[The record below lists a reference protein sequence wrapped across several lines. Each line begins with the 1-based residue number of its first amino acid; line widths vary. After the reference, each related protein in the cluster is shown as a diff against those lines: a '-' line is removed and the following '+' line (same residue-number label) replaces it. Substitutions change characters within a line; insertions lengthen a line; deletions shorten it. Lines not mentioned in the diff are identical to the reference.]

1 MVPGLISAL
10 MTETDEWLRRRIQAV
25 YWKQWK
31 RVRTRYCIFMAS
43 HLKEWRVHEL
53 ENCRKG
59 TWRAAQMLSPVL
71 TNKILEKLG

>member
-1 MVPGLISAL
+1 MQSKTL

-31 RVRTRYCIFMAS
+31 RVRTRYCIFRPS
-43 HLKEWRVHEL
+43 HLKEWCVHEL

-59 TWRAAQMLSPVL
+59 T
-71 TNKILEKLG
+71 